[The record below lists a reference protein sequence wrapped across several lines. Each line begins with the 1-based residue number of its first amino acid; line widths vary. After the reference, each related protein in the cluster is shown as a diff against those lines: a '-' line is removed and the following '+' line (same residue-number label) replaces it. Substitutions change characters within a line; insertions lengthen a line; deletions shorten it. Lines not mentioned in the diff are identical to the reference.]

1 MTPLDRQ
8 ALPAE
13 PETLRNKVVVITGAG
28 RGIGRAIAIVLAKKG
43 ARIAITSRT
52 EAELHRTEEELN
64 EHGAEVLAAAGDV
77 SSPIH
82 VNEFVNKVI
91 DTYGRID
98 VLVNNAGVLGPIGPI
113 EENRADMWRYA
124 IEVNLFGVFLL
135 CKYVIPHMKR
145 QRSGKI
151 INFSGAG
158 APSPYPRFTAYSAS
172 KTGVLGLTQTLA
184 LELEDFNIQVNAVAP
199 GIADTRMQDEILAA
213 GESAGAAFAKAK
225 EVKDGKGVELSK
237 VAELVAFLA
246 SDTSGGITGKYF
258 SARWDDWRGFTERSN
273 MERLL
278 ASNIYTIQRIDEV
291 FYRETKVRSR

>member
-1 MTPLDRQ
+1 VTLLDRVS
-8 ALPAE
+8 LPK
-13 PETLRNKVVVITGAG
+13 PERLKNKVVVITGAG
-28 RGIGRAIAIVLAKKG
+28 RGIGRAIAMGLAKNG
-43 ARIAITSRT
+43 ARLAITSRT

-64 EHGAEVLAAAGDV
+64 EHGAEVLAVAGDV
-77 SSPIH
+77 SNPLH
-82 VNEFVNKVI
+82 VNRFINKVT
-91 DTYGRID
+91 DVYGRID

-151 INFSGAG
+151 INISGAG

-184 LELEDFNIQVNAVAP
+184 EELKDFNIQVNAVAP

-213 GESAGAAFAKAK
+213 GESAGAAFTKAK
-225 EVKDGKGVELSK
+225 EVKEGKGVELSK

-246 SDTSGGITGKYF
+246 SDMSNGITGKYV
-258 SARWDDWRGFTERSN
+258 SARWDDWRSFSKRSN
-273 MERLL
+273 MKKLL
-278 ASNIYTIQRIDEV
+278 ASNIYTIQRIDNV
-291 FYRETKVRSR
+291 FYGETKVRSK